1 MFLITLNLNSFIL
14 STLSVTGRYMFSN
27 VYFICI
33 EYKLQLYKKRVTY
46 SNIYHKVVTKS
57 ADAKI
62 KIGVIKNHDMDW
74 LVQMLTWLQKSFKSD
89 HCHKNHTRVSCK
101 SDYSMSNA
109 SIEHLT
115 SG

>member
-14 STLSVTGRYMFSN
+14 STLSVTGRHMFSN

-74 LVQMLTWLQKSFKSD
+74 LVQMLTWLQKSFKNAITAI
-89 HCHKNHTRVSCK
+89 KNIQGYHANQIIPCQ
-101 SDYSMSNA
+101 M
-109 SIEHLT
+109 HQ
-115 SG
+115 